1 MSLHIHLVDGEG
13 ILVAAGFNG
22 AILRRIFPHLGGD
35 LQLRDQRSF
44 TRVRC
49 ICHITTELVNIKGYT
64 RQIGF
69 AGGEGQVGP
78 QLNAVDGDILLQ
90 IVEEGAILQQGNFVP
105 YLSQNLLARLVIFI
119 VIRQGDRSIFP
130 VLHLDFLIIILEL
143 GLSIVEGGRV
153 RDRQVLYRVVEDLV
167 SILIVFGQVLKDADP
182 VIVILRLCLCAALL
196 RRFLCFF
203 SLALLSAFAFLC
215 LEALIPVVF
224 PVLGNQV
231 IPCQLVQ
238 GQIEVGA
245 LAAVES
251 VGIVPLLVELDA
263 LGTAQLVGDGNL
275 LIVVDVVAIIF
286 RVALLRHGDSQIFK
300 EFFEGRV
307 FDLFKNFGFIETQ
320 VRIDYLSSFDIFLS
334 RPQFLN
340 RIIRHTAILVV
351 FGEVEEVKFL
361 DRLIAYNQRLD
372 GISFRAWCLPLNRNR
387 LVGQSDSIIFIIDNI
402 LDLLIF
408 SRWHSTGFIC
418 VDNQLYHRD
427 DVRILQRIQQAGAA
441 APVFGDSHV
450 DIAQA
455 AVGGDIEGLRS
466 CCVAR
471 VSSIPI
477 LTR

>member
-13 ILVAAGFNG
+13 VLVAAGFNG

-35 LQLRDQRSF
+35 LQLRDQRSII
-44 TRVRC
+44 RVRC

-105 YLSQNLLARLVIFI
+105 YHFQNLLARLVIYIFI
-119 VIRQGDRSIFP
+119 VTRQGDRSIFP
-130 VLHLDFLIIILEL
+130 VLHLDFSIIILEL

-153 RDRQVLYRVVEDLV
+153 RDRQVFDRVVEDFV
-167 SILIVFGQVLKDADP
+167 SILIVFGQVLKDAGP
-182 VIVILRLCLCAALL
+182 VIVILCLCLRAALL
-196 RRFLCFF
+196 RRFFCFF

-286 RVALLRHGDSQIFK
+286 RVALLRHGDGQIFK
-300 EFFEGRV
+300 EF
-307 FDLFKNFGFIETQ
+307 
-320 VRIDYLSSFDIFLS
+320 
-334 RPQFLN
+334 
-340 RIIRHTAILVV
+340 
-351 FGEVEEVKFL
+351 
-361 DRLIAYNQRLD
+361 
-372 GISFRAWCLPLNRNR
+372 C
-387 LVGQSDSIIFIIDNI
+387 
-402 LDLLIF
+402 
-408 SRWHSTGFIC
+408 
-418 VDNQLYHRD
+418 
-427 DVRILQRIQQAGAA
+427 
-441 APVFGDSHV
+441 
-450 DIAQA
+450 
-455 AVGGDIEGLRS
+455 
-466 CCVAR
+466 
-471 VSSIPI
+471 
-477 LTR
+477 